1 LESIIL
7 AGENLSNIDNA
18 IEREAVLGL
27 YPYDNK
33 KIETRNKK
41 RLEVH
46 NMLLLDPGEI
56 TWDEDRRLLACL
68 IYLKINLADFRKRLL
83 YLFGWEDV
91 PGEGNTKLREFLKE
105 DYRSQEHFAYLI
117 YDTEDEID
125 EAKITKDND
134 NSISITAKNNM
145 FIILRAIPEYTQVE
159 VLVRND
165 RGKETPVYHFIIS
178 KEDDGDRR
186 GMHVFLSDEFNVI
199 MDSLRVIELM
209 KPLLYHPKPAYNDG
223 FLTYFSYSN
232 IVSIYISKGL

>member
-1 LESIIL
+1 MHRSPQFYYYYSYYCVIC
-7 AGENLSNIDNA
+7 ID
-18 IEREAVLGL
+18 
-27 YPYDNK
+27 
-33 KIETRNKK
+33 
-41 RLEVH
+41 
-46 NMLLLDPGEI
+46 
-56 TWDEDRRLLACL
+56 RLLARL

-83 YLFGWEDV
+83 YLFSWEDV

-165 RGKETPVYHFIIS
+165 RGKEAPVYHFIIS

-186 GMHVFLSDEFNVI
+186 GMHVGISIKEITLVT
-199 MDSLRVIELM
+199 LRNGGKKQAI
-209 KPLLYHPKPAYNDG
+209 KQSHRK
-223 FLTYFSYSN
+223 
-232 IVSIYISKGL
+232 